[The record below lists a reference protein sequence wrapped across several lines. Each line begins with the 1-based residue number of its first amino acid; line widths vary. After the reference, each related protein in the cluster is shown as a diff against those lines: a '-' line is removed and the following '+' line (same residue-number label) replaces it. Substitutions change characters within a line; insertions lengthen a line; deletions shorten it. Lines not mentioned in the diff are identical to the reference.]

1 MTIKS
6 RETGPHPPE
15 KKVTAFTRFVRWI
28 GYDLGISPNQITLGR
43 LLFFVPG
50 WLMWVYMHEISAS
63 TGLAWQLI
71 GAVALVLVTTVILF
85 DVVDGALARETGQVS
100 SHGKVLDP
108 AVDKFIT
115 YSTLI
120 LFWSAIT
127 HVGLIIL
134 FLLDLA
140 STFLRGVQVQG
151 ANEFGKKK
159 ALSQNFSKF
168 FFGIAVLTGFTR
180 LDTVGNVLIWAAV
193 ILATISVGVRVVP
206 AKAKNPLYRLIPQL
220 VTLCNLSCGIL
231 AILSASRGETHQGTL
246 YLFAAMGFD
255 LADGAVARRLGV
267 TSNFGKYFDSMADV
281 ISFGAA
287 PACLVASTAGWTPVG
302 VAIGCVYVIAT
313 AVRLYDYGRSRDIT
327 PPGFFRGMP
336 SPAAAWMSAAA
347 VLCLPYPGNAVGL
360 LTAALLM
367 CTFKVSWQHFS
378 GALPTLSIAELL
390 ISIALGTIPAIF
402 ITPLGFLAGPIVV
415 YAFSPIWRKP
425 IRNSGDTILK

>member
-1 MTIKS
+1 VTA
-6 RETGPHPPE
+6 RTAETGPPPDR
-15 KKVTAFTRFVRWI
+15 KVSAVTRFVRWI

-43 LLFFVPG
+43 LLLFVPG
-50 WLMWVYMHEISAS
+50 WLMWVFMHEISAE
-63 TGLAWQLI
+63 TGIAWQLV
-71 GAVALVLVTTVILF
+71 GFVALILVTTVILF
-85 DVVDGALARETGQVS
+85 DIVDGALARETGQVS
-100 SHGKVLDP
+100 SRGKVLDP

-127 HVGLIIL
+127 HIGLFIL

-159 ALSQNFSKF
+159 ALSQNLSKF
-168 FFGIAVLTGFTR
+168 FFGMAVLTGFSR

-193 ILATISVGVRVVP
+193 ILATISVGIRVVP
-206 AKAKNPLYRLIPQL
+206 AKAKSPLYRLIPQII
-220 VTLCNLSCGIL
+220 TLCNLSCGIL
-231 AILSASRGETHQGTL
+231 AILSALNGETSQGTL

-267 TSNFGKYFDSMADV
+267 ASDFGKYFDTVADFV
-281 ISFGAA
+281 SFGLA
-287 PACLVASTAGWTPVG
+287 PACLVASTSGWTAVS
-302 VAIGCVYVIAT
+302 VATGCVYVAAT
-313 AVRLYDYGRSRDIT
+313 ALRLYDYGRSRDIT

-347 VLCLPYPGNAVGL
+347 VLCIPYPGNAAGL
-360 LTAALLM
+360 LTAAILM
-367 CTFKVSWQHFS
+367 CTFRVSWQHFS
-378 GALPTLSIAELL
+378 SALPTLSIPELL
-390 ISIALGTIPAIF
+390 TSITLGMIPAIF

-415 YAFSPIWRKP
+415 YALSPIWRKP
-425 IRNSGDTILK
+425 QNDQ